1 MELIL
6 WRHADAHDGTP
17 DAERKLTAKGKRQAR
32 RVAKWLR
39 KRLPKDARILA
50 SPAVRAQRTA
60 RELSRRFETV
70 AAAGLSARAEGLLKA
85 AGWPDAGEATVVV
98 VGHQPTLGEAAAL
111 ALTGRA
117 APWSLQ
123 KGALIWIKS
132 PDGDGATLKAAVTP
146 DLA

>member
-6 WRHADAHDGTP
+6 WRHAEAHDGSP
-17 DAERKLTAKGKRQAR
+17 DAERKLTAKGKRHAK
-32 RVAKWLR
+32 RVANWLR
-39 KRLPKDARILA
+39 KRLPKGVRIVA
-50 SPAVRAQRTA
+50 SPAARTQRTA

-70 AAAGLSARAEGLLKA
+70 AEVGLSARAEGLLKA
-85 AGWPDAGEATVVV
+85 AGWPDASDTTVVI

-132 PDGDGATLKAAVTP
+132 SDDGDVILIAAISP